1 MNSTK
6 DMVTTDFNSP
16 QFYLD
21 WEANEWVYNCYTC
34 MRYTA
39 YAPTKNDILHQVN
52 LHDKECLNGWA

>member
-1 MNSTK
+1 MA
-6 DMVTTDFNSP
+6 TTDFSSP

-34 MRYTA
+34 MRYTT
-39 YAPTKNDILHQVN
+39 YAPTKNDILYQVD